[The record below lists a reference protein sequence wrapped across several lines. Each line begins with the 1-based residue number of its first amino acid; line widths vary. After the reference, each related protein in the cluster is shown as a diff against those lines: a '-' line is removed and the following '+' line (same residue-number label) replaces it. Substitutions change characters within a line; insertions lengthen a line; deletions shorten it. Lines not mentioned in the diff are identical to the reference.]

1 MLFFLPPLLHRQQKA
16 CGCQPLPLTRTFH
29 SIRSAPPPPAP
40 ENKIIFSA
48 VYPCGPLKLLPLPG
62 NGSLRCLF
70 PSALLSGV
78 RLSSHGFAIKLLSSA
93 LFSTVHSV
101 NGFEGS
107 TRITGQDRSQKTL
120 KNLFLS
126 VFLYVLFFFFPFLVF
141 IFFCHLFHFLFLFFV
156 IFIFIQGFGK
166 NLGSLYIDH

>member
-107 TRITGQDRSQKTL
+107 TRITGQDPRA
-120 KNLFLS
+120 
-126 VFLYVLFFFFPFLVF
+126 
-141 IFFCHLFHFLFLFFV
+141 HRH
-156 IFIFIQGFGK
+156 
-166 NLGSLYIDH
+166 LGSVSLGMMCPINAQSTLVVNPG